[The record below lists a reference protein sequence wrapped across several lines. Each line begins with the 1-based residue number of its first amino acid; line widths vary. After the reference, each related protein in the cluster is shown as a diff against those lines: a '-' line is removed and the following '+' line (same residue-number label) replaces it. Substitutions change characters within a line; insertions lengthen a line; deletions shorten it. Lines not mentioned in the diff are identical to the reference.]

1 MSAPAWPSKV
11 RQKTDELCS
20 PARTRTAGSTW
31 IGVILRRLG
40 NGMADESKTGILG
53 HLPPLPRAALNNSVI
68 AMEQAYRQRK
78 GLPLLSDADI
88 EALKAGQPMP
98 WEVGDGGSPTA
109 PASAPA
115 TPAAAPVTPLAPPAF
130 APTAAASSAGSIS
143 PDVAKWVAE
152 GKKWSKSAIAA
163 EQARRSRKGLPALN
177 DAEASA
183 LLGEPVEA
191 SAPPA
196 VAAASPAVAVAPA
209 APSGPISTE
218 VAKWVAEGKK
228 WSKSSIAAEQA
239 RRGRKGLPALTD
251 AEMTAL
257 LGEPAAATAPAAVAA
272 PAAKPGAAAPR
283 PAAGPPSAAATVS
296 RGGESST
303 YVGTPAVGTSRA
315 AASAG
320 VASVGPED
328 NEINQSRR
336 RFAWAAFAAFMTAW
350 FIAFFRFFLP
360 RTLFEP
366 ATSFKIGYPADYGLG
381 VDTKFQQK
389 YRIWVDRTPDR
400 IFVIYARCTHL
411 GCTPDW
417 KPAENK
423 FKCPCHGSGY
433 DSEGVNFEGPAP
445 RPMDRARL
453 EVAPDGQI
461 LVDVSKL
468 YQWPKGQP
476 SQFNDPGAFLPT

>member
-1 MSAPAWPSKV
+1 
-11 RQKTDELCS
+11 
-20 PARTRTAGSTW
+20 
-31 IGVILRRLG
+31 
-40 NGMADESKTGILG
+40 
-53 HLPPLPRAALNNSVI
+53 
-68 AMEQAYRQRK
+68 MEQAYRQRK
-78 GLPLLSDADI
+78 GLPLLTDADI

-98 WEVGDGGSPTA
+98 WEEGGAA
-109 PASAPA
+109 PAASPPAPA
-115 TPAAAPVTPLAPPAF
+115 VASSVPVPPPPAAPPSAAP
-130 APTAAASSAGSIS
+130 AATSGGIG
-143 PDVAKWVAE
+143 PEVAKWVAE
-152 GKKWSKSAIAA
+152 GRKWSKSTIAA
-163 EQARRSRKGLPALN
+163 EQARRGRRGLPALN
-177 DAEASA
+177 NAEMSA
-183 LLGEPVEA
+183 LLGEPVEENA
-191 SAPPA
+191 AP
-196 VAAASPAVAVAPA
+196 AAAAPAAAPA
-209 APSGPISTE
+209 APVAAPSAPAPGGPISAE

-228 WSKSSIAAEQA
+228 WSKSTIAAEQA
-239 RRGRKGLPALTD
+239 RRGRKSLPALT
-251 AEMTAL
+251 ASEVAAL
-257 LGEPAAATAPAAVAA
+257 LGEPVAAEAPAAAPVAA
-272 PAAKPGAAAPR
+272 AVARPVAAAPR
-283 PAAGPPSAAATVS
+283 PTAGPPSAAMSVS
-296 RGGESST
+296 HSGESTT

-320 VASVGPED
+320 VASTGPAD
-328 NEINQSRR
+328 NDINQGRR

-366 ATSFKIGYPADYGLG
+366 ATSFKIGYPADFGLG

-445 RPMDRARL
+445 RPMDRAKV
-453 EVAPDGQI
+453 EIAPDGQI

-476 SQFNDPGAFLPT
+476 SQFNDNGSFLPT